1 MSDDVQRYMMYY
13 DDLVPDDKGTWIRL
27 EDYEALRSELT
38 SAVAKQQ
45 IDEKQCDDMT
55 ETAGQLAVELAAK
68 DKRIEELE
76 LALAKASLRTQELKK
91 ELSLVEEELFYPDK
105 HGYAIIT
112 FDQIDAAWERL
123 MYYKN
128 SKEFKD
134 QLIWQCIGTILEP
147 FNIVACE
154 ECGGSGVVR
163 EHERGY
169 EDGVEDTCPS
179 CNGHGWVIK

>member
-1 MSDDVQRYMMYY
+1 MSDKVQRFTQYY
-13 DDLVPDDKGTWIRL
+13 DDVVLDDNGELVSFG
-27 EDYEALRSELT
+27 DYELLCART
-38 SAVAKQQ
+38 
-45 IDEKQCDDMT
+45 
-55 ETAGQLAVELAAK
+55 
-68 DKRIEELE
+68 EELE
-76 LALAKASLRTQELKK
+76 EKLQQAVHIVDDKDERIESLEQALAKASLRTQELKK

-179 CNGHGWVIK
+179 CNGHGWEIK

>member
-27 EDYEALRSELT
+27 EDYEALR
-38 SAVAKQQ
+38 VR
-45 IDEKQCDDMT
+45 IDE
-55 ETAGQLAVELAAK
+55 QLASGEVVLLT
-68 DKRIEELE
+68 R
-76 LALAKASLRTQELKK
+76 
-91 ELSLVEEELFYPDK
+91 
-105 HGYAIIT
+105 G
-112 FDQIDAAWERL
+112 QIDAAWERL